1 MAAFAKRN
9 LKLYLRDR
17 GAVIFSLLAVFI
29 VIGLYVLFLGDVYT
43 GDLKEFEGAEEM
55 MNNWVMAGVLAITS
69 MTTTLGM
76 LGTMVRDKT
85 EGIEKD
91 FYVAPVKNWHMAAGY
106 MLSAYAVG
114 VVMTFLALLAAEIYI
129 VAEGGTVMG
138 IEAFFKV
145 AGVILLTAF
154 MNTAIALF
162 LVTLFRSLNAYTT
175 ANIVLGTL
183 IGFLTGIYLP
193 IGSYPPAVQWIVKLF
208 PVSHAALLFRNIM
221 MEPVM
226 ETAFSG
232 APESVILE
240 IKEDLGIIYVFG
252 SHELTV
258 EASLWIMAVIAL
270 VFFLLACFHMSKKR
284 E

>member
-114 VVMTFLALLAAEIYI
+114 VAMTFLALLAAEIYI

-138 IEAFFKV
+138 IEAFFKA

-284 E
+284 G

>member
-114 VVMTFLALLAAEIYI
+114 VAMTFLALLAAEIYI

-258 EASLWIMAVIAL
+258 EASLWIMAAIAL